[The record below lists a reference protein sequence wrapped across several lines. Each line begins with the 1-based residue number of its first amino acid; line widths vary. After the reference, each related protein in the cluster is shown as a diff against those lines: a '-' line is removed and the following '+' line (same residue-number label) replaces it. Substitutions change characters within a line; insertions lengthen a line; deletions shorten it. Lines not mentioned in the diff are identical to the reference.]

1 MSEKPSNI
9 HPIFNQ
15 LLQRSDKENL
25 LQQKAICIWM
35 TGLSGSGKSTIAQGL
50 EKKLYQNGILTAV
63 LDGDNVRTGINNNLG
78 FSEEDRTE
86 NIRRI
91 AEINKLFLQNGMV
104 TINSFVSPTK
114 DIRELAKNIIGEQ
127 DFFEVYINASF
138 DECAKRDVK
147 GLYKKALNGEIKN
160 FTGLDAPF
168 EAPEN
173 SALEIKTAEQSIEKS
188 IDTIFQFFI
197 KKIKLNLADTVC
209 QI

>member
-1 MSEKPSNI
+1 MSEKATNI

-25 LQQKAICIWM
+25 LQQNAICIWM

-50 EKKLYQNGILTAV
+50 EKKLHHNGILTTI
-63 LDGDNVRTGINNNLG
+63 LDGDNVRSGINNNLG
-78 FSEEDRTE
+78 FLEEDRKE

-91 AEINKLFLQNGMV
+91 AEINKLFLQTGIV

-114 DIRELAKNIIGEQ
+114 DIRDLAKTIIGEQ
-127 DFFEVYINASF
+127 DFYEVYINASF

-168 EAPEN
+168 EAPTN
-173 SALEIKTAEQSIEKS
+173 AVLEIKTAEQSIEES
-188 IDTIFQFFI
+188 IELIYNFFI
-197 KKIKLNLADTVC
+197 KNIK
-209 QI
+209 QM

>member
-1 MSEKPSNI
+1 MSEKATNI

-25 LQQKAICIWM
+25 LHQKAICIWM

-50 EKKLYQNGILTAV
+50 EKKLHQNGILTTI
-63 LDGDNVRTGINNNLG
+63 LDGDNVRSGINNNLG
-78 FSEEDRTE
+78 FSEEDRKE

-91 AEINKLFLQNGMV
+91 AEINKLFLQTGIV

-114 DIRELAKNIIGEQ
+114 DIRDLAKTIIGEQ
-127 DFFEVYINASF
+127 DFYEVYINASF

-168 EAPEN
+168 EAPTN
-173 SALEIKTAEQSIEKS
+173 AVLEIKTAEQSIEES
-188 IDTIFQFFI
+188 IELIYNFFI
-197 KKIKLNLADTVC
+197 KNIK
-209 QI
+209 QM

>member
-1 MSEKPSNI
+1 MSEKATNI

-15 LLQRSDKENL
+15 LLQRRDKENL
-25 LQQKAICIWM
+25 LQQKALCIWM

-50 EKKLYQNGILTAV
+50 ERKLHQNGILTAI

-78 FSEEDRTE
+78 FTEEDRTE

-91 AEINKLFLQNGMV
+91 AEINKLFLQNGIV

-114 DIRELAKNIIGEQ
+114 DIRDLAKEIIGEQ
-127 DFFEVYINASF
+127 DFYEVYINASF
-138 DECAKRDVK
+138 DECSRRDVK

-168 EAPEN
+168 EAPEDA
-173 SALEIKTAEQSIEKS
+173 ALEIKTAEQSIEES
-188 IDTIFQFFI
+188 VETIYNFFI
-197 KKIKLNLADTVC
+197 KKIK
-209 QI
+209 

>member
-1 MSEKPSNI
+1 MSEKATNI

-15 LLQRSDKENL
+15 LLQRRDKENL
-25 LQQKAICIWM
+25 LQQKAVCIWM

-50 EKKLYQNGILTAV
+50 ERKLHQNGILTAI

-78 FSEEDRTE
+78 FTEEDRTE

-91 AEINKLFLQNGMV
+91 AEINKLFLQNGIV

-114 DIRELAKNIIGEQ
+114 DIRDLAKQIIGEE
-127 DFFEVYINASF
+127 DFYEVYINASF

-168 EAPEN
+168 EAPEDA
-173 SALEIKTAEQSIEKS
+173 ALEIKTAEQSIEES
-188 IDTIFQFFI
+188 VEIIYNFFI
-197 KKIKLNLADTVC
+197 KKIK
-209 QI
+209 

>member
-1 MSEKPSNI
+1 MSEKATNI
-9 HPIFNQ
+9 YPIFTQ
-15 LLQRSDKENL
+15 LLQRTDKEHL

-50 EKKLYQNGILTAV
+50 EKKLYQQGILTAV
-63 LDGDNVRTGINNNLG
+63 LDGDNVRSGINNNLG

-91 AEINKLFLQNGMV
+91 AEVNKLFLQNGLV

-114 DIRELAKNIIGEQ
+114 DIRDLAKQIVGEQ
-127 DFFEVYINASF
+127 DFYEVYINASF

-168 EAPEN
+168 EAPTDA
-173 SALEIKTAEQSIEKS
+173 ALEIKTAEQSIEES
-188 IDTIFQFFI
+188 IETIYNFFI
-197 KKIKLNLADTVC
+197 SKIK
-209 QI
+209 

>member
-1 MSEKPSNI
+1 MSEKATNI

-15 LLQRSDKENL
+15 LLQRNDKENL
-25 LQQKAICIWM
+25 LHQKAICIWM

-50 EKKLYQNGILTAV
+50 EKKLHQNGILTTI
-63 LDGDNVRTGINNNLG
+63 LDGDNVRSGINNNLG

-91 AEINKLFLQNGMV
+91 AEINKLFLQTGIV

-114 DIRELAKNIIGEQ
+114 DIRDLAKTIIGEQ
-127 DFFEVYINASF
+127 DFYEVYINASI

-168 EAPEN
+168 EAPTN
-173 SALEIKTAEQSIEKS
+173 AVLEIKTAEQSIEES
-188 IDTIFQFFI
+188 IELIYNFFI
-197 KKIKLNLADTVC
+197 KNIK
-209 QI
+209 QM